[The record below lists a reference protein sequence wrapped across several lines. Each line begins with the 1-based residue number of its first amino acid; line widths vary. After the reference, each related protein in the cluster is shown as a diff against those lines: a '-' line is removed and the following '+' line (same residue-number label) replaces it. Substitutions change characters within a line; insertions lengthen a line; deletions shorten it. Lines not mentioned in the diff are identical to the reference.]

1 MKRTNLRL
9 LVLVVLLTAAAA
21 APLAAAQPVN
31 ERHPVAPGAAVSIEN
46 IAGSLVITG
55 WDQAEVE
62 ITGTLG
68 DGVEGIEVESD
79 GEGISIEVKY
89 EENFRGRHTSETELV
104 IRVPQGSPLEV
115 ETVSASIEVD
125 GVGAAVELESVS
137 GAIRVSDRPEA
148 LDVETVSGSIDVAS
162 APDGAELASVSGAIR
177 VGSSQGRVEAENV
190 SGSILVEGG
199 TLGGGSFETVSG
211 EITCKAV
218 PGASGSIDMESMSG
232 SITLVADAGAPAS
245 FELETFSGTISNQ
258 FGPEAKKTSQYTPEK
273 KLRFSIGSG
282 GPSISLSS
290 FSGSIKLLSR

>member
-9 LVLVVLLTAAAA
+9 LALVVLLTAA

-89 EENFRGRHTSETELV
+89 EENYRGRHTSETELV

-115 ETVSASIEVD
+115 ETVSASIEVS
-125 GVGAAVELESVS
+125 GVRAAVGLESVS
-137 GAIRVSDRPEA
+137 GAIRVADQPEA
-148 LDVETVSGSIDVAS
+148 LDAETVSGSIDVAS

-177 VGSSQGRVEAENV
+177 VGASQGRVEAENV
-190 SGSILVEGG
+190 SGSILIEGG
-199 TLGGGSFETVSG
+199 TIAGGSFETVSG

-218 PGASGSIDMESMSG
+218 PGASGSLDMESMSG
-232 SITLVADAGAPAS
+232 SITLVADSAAPAS
-245 FELETFSGTISNQ
+245 YELETFSGTISNQ

-273 KLRFSIGSG
+273 KLRFATGSG
-282 GPSISLSS
+282 GPSISLTS

>member
-1 MKRTNLRL
+1 MKRKNLRL
-9 LVLVVLLTAAAA
+9 LALVVLLVATAT

-31 ERHPVAPGAAVSIEN
+31 ERHPVAPGAEVSIEN
-46 IAGSLVITG
+46 IAGSLTISA
-55 WDQAEVE
+55 WEQPEVE

-68 DGVEGIEVESD
+68 DGVEGIEVSSNE
-79 GEGISIEVKY
+79 EGIEIEVKY

-104 IRVPQGSPLEV
+104 IRVPQGSPLDV
-115 ETVSASIEVD
+115 ETVSCSIAVS
-125 GVGAAVELESVS
+125 GVTAPVELESVS
-137 GAIRVSDRPEA
+137 GAIRVADRPQALEA
-148 LDVETVSGSIDVAS
+148 ETVSGSIDVAS

-211 EITCKAV
+211 EITCKAI
-218 PGASGSIDMESMSG
+218 PGASGSIDMETMSG
-232 SITLVADAGAPAS
+232 SITLVADPGAAAS
-245 FELETFSGTISNQ
+245 YELETFSGTISNQ
-258 FGPEAKKTSQYTPEK
+258 FGPEATRTSQYTPEK
-273 KLRFSIGSG
+273 ELRFSTGSG